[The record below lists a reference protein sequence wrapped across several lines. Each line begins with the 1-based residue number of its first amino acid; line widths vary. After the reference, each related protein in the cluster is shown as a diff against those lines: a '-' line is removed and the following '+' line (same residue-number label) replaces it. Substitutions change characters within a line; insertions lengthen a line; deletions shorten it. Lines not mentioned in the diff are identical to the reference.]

1 MVPDL
6 LATGHAWSGGGGG
19 FSLIPVLG
27 MVLSIVLA
35 RFVLALRLSI
45 PVTGVSVLLGALFAI
60 AAEGLGLTI
69 ATSIWFLGAVG
80 IASVI
85 RLGAG
90 SLPRNT
96 SD

>member
-1 MVPDL
+1 VLRDL
-6 LATGHAWSGGGGG
+6 LATGHTWSGGGGG

-27 MVLSIVLA
+27 VVLSIALA
-35 RFVLALRLSI
+35 RLVLGSSLSI
-45 PVTGVSVLLGALFAI
+45 PLAAVSVLLGTVFAI
-60 AAEGLGLTI
+60 AAESAGLTI
-69 ATSIWFLGAVG
+69 ATSIWFFSALG

-85 RLGAG
+85 RLGRG

>member
-1 MVPDL
+1 MVPDV
-6 LATGHAWSGGGGG
+6 LATGHTWSGGGGG

-27 MVLSIVLA
+27 VILSIVLA
-35 RFVLALRLSI
+35 RSVLALRLSV
-45 PVTGVSVLLGALFAI
+45 PLAAASVLLGTVFAVV
-60 AAEGLGLTI
+60 ADGTGLTM
-69 ATSIWFLGAVG
+69 ATTIWFLGALA

-85 RLGAG
+85 RLGRG

>member
-1 MVPDL
+1 MFRVL
-6 LATGHAWSGGGGG
+6 LATGHTWSEGGGA

-27 MVLSIVLA
+27 VILSISLA
-35 RFVLALRLSI
+35 RFVLAFRFSI
-45 PVTGVSVLLGALFAI
+45 LLAAVSVLLGTVFAVV
-60 AAEGLGLTI
+60 ADTAGLTI
-69 ATSIWFLGAVG
+69 ATSMWFLSAVA

-85 RLGAG
+85 RLGRG

>member
-1 MVPDL
+1 MLRSL
-6 LATGHAWSGGGGG
+6 LATGHTWSGGDGG

-27 MVLSIVLA
+27 VVLSIALA
-35 RFVLALRLSI
+35 RSVLALRLSF
-45 PVTGVSVLLGALFAI
+45 PLAALSVFLGTVFAI
-60 AAEGLGLTI
+60 VADIAGLTI
-69 ATSIWFLGAVG
+69 ATSIWFLSAVG

-85 RLGAG
+85 RLGRG

>member
-6 LATGHAWSGGGGG
+6 LATGHAWSGGGGA

-27 MVLSIVLA
+27 VILSISLA

-45 PVTGVSVLLGALFAI
+45 PVTGVCVLLGAVFAI

-69 ATSIWFLGAVG
+69 ATSIWFLSAVG

-85 RLGAG
+85 HLGRGA
-90 SLPRNT
+90 LPRNT